1 MDWDKRWNKASISN
15 LPILMEDTTDIYERV
30 HAEATLATYSNA
42 LTVAATIATCRT
54 AWVFVGRMNQ
64 HLPPRSK
71 VLLKDNDRAIDR
83 VDEVFAA
90 LNEIAK
96 EFQCSVYNNGWV
108 VWAGKPNVIEDWR
121 RKLGG

>member
-1 MDWDKRWNKASISN
+1 
-15 LPILMEDTTDIYERV
+15 
-30 HAEATLATYSNA
+30 
-42 LTVAATIATCRT
+42 
-54 AWVFVGRMNQ
+54 
-64 HLPPRSK
+64 
-71 VLLKDNDRAIDR
+71 

-96 EFQCSVYNNGWV
+96 EFHCSVYNNGWV